1 MSVLEQGHIY
11 FFYRPRVETHEP
23 ESVEEIQRLY
33 MILHPRGQDKY
44 RMLVI
49 GRKKLP
55 DASEAGKQKYWGF
68 VDRVVS
74 DPKQLEQQTLK
85 EQHYDTATRGERT
98 QPAARPAGEGVYAI
112 VEHDE
117 HAHLAYVLE
126 LPQRLGPVQEA
137 TNIEE
142 EASYIMAI
150 KNPEASSP
158 PGVGLDASQE
168 SHYPKSLQEK
178 FDGKRFI
185 PPNPQLLDY
194 EGTELLLISAAEDI
208 QAELGVELD
217 VEHES
222 GRSAAIFKDLRMEKG
237 AHPLEPLFT
246 GDWA

>member
-1 MSVLEQGHIY
+1 MGVLEQGHIY

-23 ESVEEIQRLY
+23 ESIEEIQRLY

-49 GRKKLP
+49 GHKKLP
-55 DASEAGKQKYWGF
+55 EASKAGKQKYWAF
-68 VDRVVS
+68 IDRVVS
-74 DPKQLEQQTLK
+74 NTKQLEQQTLK
-85 EQHYDTATRGERT
+85 EQHYDTATHGERT

-168 SHYPKSLQEK
+168 THYPKSLQEK
-178 FDGKRFI
+178 FNGKRFI
-185 PPNPQLLDY
+185 PPNPQL
-194 EGTELLLISAAEDI
+194 
-208 QAELGVELD
+208 
-217 VEHES
+217 
-222 GRSAAIFKDLRMEKG
+222 
-237 AHPLEPLFT
+237 
-246 GDWA
+246 